1 MKRGLLLLLFIGA
14 LATACDPDWALF
26 PGNEGSAYIVNKT
39 DADIIGHFD
48 LITKFN
54 EKSPRFDESEPRYRK
69 AAIDAVDSLLTYC
82 RPFEVNTGAIS
93 RGYRTTPYPSRGL
106 LEYINAR
113 GGCVILSSDSH
124 RADTLNFVFK
134 DALDIVR
141 SVGFT
146 PDRIYN
152 DPFGTK

>member
-1 MKRGLLLLLFIGA
+1 MR
-14 LATACDPDWALF
+14 
-26 PGNEGSAYIVNKT
+26 KT
-39 DADIIGHFD
+39 NADIIGHFD

-54 EKSPRFDESEPRYRK
+54 EKRPRFDENEPRYRK

-124 RADTLNFVFK
+124 RADTLNFAFE

-152 DPFGTK
+152 DPFGAK